1 MGGLCDRTAAVE
13 TAELISKSSLKASLG
28 DGNWLDFF
36 KLASAIFARKEN
48 LPVEESFKD
57 KTEQEYCQDY
67 TTLNGRHKFFEQLSG
82 MVGAV
87 EMSQDTMIGG
97 GYVVLLIQMDNNS
110 LIYRHFPN
118 NALDYANALYSQ
130 LESRIDHNNSAVVL
144 VSVSDMKELKEAYPS
159 YFLNANEFLRELID
173 FNNRCKVNGY
183 I

>member
-1 MGGLCDRTAAVE
+1 
-13 TAELISKSSLKASLG
+13 
-28 DGNWLDFF
+28 
-36 KLASAIFARKEN
+36 
-48 LPVEESFKD
+48 
-57 KTEQEYCQDY
+57 
-67 TTLNGRHKFFEQLSG
+67 
-82 MVGAV
+82 
-87 EMSQDTMIGG
+87 MIGG

-110 LIYRHFPN
+110 LIYRHVPN
-118 NALDYANALYSQ
+118 NAPDYANALYSQ